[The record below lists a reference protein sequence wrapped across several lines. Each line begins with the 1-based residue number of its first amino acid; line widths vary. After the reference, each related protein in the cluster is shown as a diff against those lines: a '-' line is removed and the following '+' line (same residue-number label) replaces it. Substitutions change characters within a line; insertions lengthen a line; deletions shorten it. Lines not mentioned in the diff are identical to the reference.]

1 MAKTT
6 KKTTA
11 KAETA
16 PAKTETAPA
25 AKEGGIQTNRIVL
38 FSAIG
43 LILIAMA
50 SLFFIYGRVR
60 VIDNSMD
67 STVAKGET
75 LWFNKLSSPDYNDI
89 VAFRHPETDSIVA
102 SAKEKN
108 YYKMCRMYGGS
119 WVSKAEVVKQDMH
132 KRPIYLSR
140 CVAVP
145 GDVVEIRDNKLIVN
159 KKESPY
165 GKPAKQ
171 MYYVVTDGLINPS
184 ILDTLGLS
192 KSDIAG
198 EADYYEDFLNVY
210 RQRTKTY
217 TAIKIFTLSPKA
229 AKKLQQISVI
239 KKIEPVVL
247 PKDHF
252 EPTVF
257 PFIKEDHWNES
268 NLGPLLVPQKDKIIK
283 FANVRVA
290 EYYRRVIENYEG
302 NTMQIKGGKVFI
314 NGKEAKSYR
323 FKQDYYFVIGDNRAT
338 KNDSRFFGFLPED
351 HVVGIVM

>member
-1 MAKTT
+1 MAKKQNTKPAVKETPKAETSSSTEGGMSKTT
-6 KKTTA
+6 KIIIISV
-11 KAETA
+11 
-16 PAKTETAPA
+16 
-25 AKEGGIQTNRIVL
+25 GV
-38 FSAIG
+38 
-43 LILIAMA
+43 LILTLLIPF
-50 SLFFIYGRVR
+50 LILGRVR
-60 VIDNSMD
+60 VIDNSME

-75 LWFNKLSSPDYNDI
+75 LWFNKFSSPNYNDI
-89 VAFRHPETDSIVA
+89 VAFHHPETDSIVA
-102 SAKEKN
+102 SAKDKN
-108 YYKMCRMYGGS
+108 YYKMCRMYGES
-119 WVSKAEVVKQDMH
+119 WVSKAELVKQDMH

-145 GDVVEIRDNKLIVN
+145 GDVVEIQNNHLIVN

-171 MYYVVTDGLINPS
+171 LYYVVTDGLINPA
-184 ILDTLGLS
+184 IIDTLGLS
-192 KSDIAG
+192 KTDLNG
-198 EADYYEDFLNVY
+198 ETDYYEDFLNIY

-257 PFIKEDHWNES
+257 PFLKEDNWNES
-268 NLGPLLVPQKDKIIK
+268 NLGPLLVPKKDKIIK
-283 FANVRVA
+283 FSSTRVA

-302 NTMQIKGGKVFI
+302 NTLQIKNGKVFI
-314 NGKEAKSYR
+314 NGKEANSYR
-323 FKQDYYFVIGDNRAT
+323 FKQNYYFVIGDNRAT